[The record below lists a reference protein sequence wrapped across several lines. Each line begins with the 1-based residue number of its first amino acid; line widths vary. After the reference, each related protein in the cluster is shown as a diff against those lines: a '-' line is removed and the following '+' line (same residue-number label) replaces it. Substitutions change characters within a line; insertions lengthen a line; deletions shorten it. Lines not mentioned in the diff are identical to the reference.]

1 MGFSLSE
8 AWNTT
13 LSEYV
18 MLVENKASKA
28 VVIYDGDDN
37 VNDDMI
43 ANFQLQDL
51 YRKQNGWLKRWT
63 DY

>member
-18 MLVENKASKA
+18 MLVENKTSKA
-28 VVIYDGDDN
+28 VVIYDGEDN
-37 VNDDMI
+37 VNADMI
-43 ANFQLQDL
+43 ANFQLQDI
-51 YRKQNGWLKRWT
+51 YRKQNG
-63 DY
+63 

>member
-18 MLVENKASKA
+18 MLVENKTSKA
-28 VVIYDGDDN
+28 VVIYDGEDN
-37 VNDDMI
+37 VNADMI
-43 ANFQLQDL
+43 ANFQLQDI
-51 YRKQNGWLKRWT
+51 YREQSNG
-63 DY
+63 

>member
-18 MLVENKASKA
+18 MLVENKTSKA
-28 VVIYDGDDN
+28 VVIYDGEDN
-37 VNDDMI
+37 VNADMI
-43 ANFQLQDL
+43 ANFQLQDI
-51 YRKQNGWLKRWT
+51 YRKQSNG
-63 DY
+63 

>member
-1 MGFSLSE
+1 M
-8 AWNTT
+8 
-13 LSEYV
+13 SEYV

-51 YRKQNGWLKRWT
+51 YRKQNG
-63 DY
+63 